1 MAEETDR
8 GKAELKARLAEA
20 RRLVEQLARVLEE
33 DPLRQGTTTPDR
45 DAKDAPKDGPADW
58 RRLMR

>member
-45 DAKDAPKDGPADW
+45 DAKDAPKDGPAD
-58 RRLMR
+58 